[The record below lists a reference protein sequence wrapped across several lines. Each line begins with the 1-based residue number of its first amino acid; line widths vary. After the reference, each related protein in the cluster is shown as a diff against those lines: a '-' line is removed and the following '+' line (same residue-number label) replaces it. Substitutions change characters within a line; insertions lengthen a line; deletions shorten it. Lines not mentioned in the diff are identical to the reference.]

1 MTGGPH
7 IVPKQLREGRAWYV
21 YAWRGGP
28 NVHRFIGTKQP
39 KLTPEVMGKIAAAW
53 DARKEQ
59 SDDQTLQSLI
69 WKWRSRDPSR
79 PSSPEW
85 TALATSTKRTWG
97 SALDMIET
105 KWGEVP
111 LSVFND
117 PRMKAKVFAWR
128 DNRRNTPRAADFGVT
143 VLRALLK
150 FGVQRGVL
158 TINVAADIPSI
169 YKNGQRADII
179 WLADDLE
186 RFEHVATTAVND
198 AVRLACLT
206 GLRRSDLADLRWHEV
221 GEKAIIHLAQKSSK
235 GVRRR
240 AMVSMTPDLAKLLEE
255 LRTRARKPDVDTVLV
270 TKEGNS
276 WSSDGLSKQVGE
288 TSKKAAIVHDDGRKK
303 HLHDCRGTF
312 ATHLMMLGA
321 TDQEI
326 ARAMAWSPEKV
337 ANIRMVY
344 VDQART
350 VVALAERLVAKA
362 VN

>member
-1 MTGGPH
+1 MTSGVH
-7 IVPKQLREGRAWYV
+7 VVQKQLRAGTAWYV

-28 NVHRFIGTKQP
+28 MVHKFTGAKRP

-53 DARKEQ
+53 EAKTEKN
-59 SDDQTLQSLI
+59 DQTLRGLI
-69 WKWRSRDPSR
+69 RQWRSQNPDR

-85 TALATSTKRTWG
+85 TALAASTKRTWG
-97 SALDMIET
+97 SALDMIDT
-105 KWGEVP
+105 KWGDVP
-111 LSVFND
+111 LAVFND
-117 PRMKAKVFAWR
+117 ARMKAKVYTWR
-128 DNRRNTPRAADFGVT
+128 DSRRHTPRAADFGVT

-150 FGVQRGVL
+150 FGVQRGAL
-158 TINVAADIPSI
+158 SINVAADIPSI

-179 WLADDLE
+179 WLADDLALFA
-186 RFEHVATTAVND
+186 RVASPAVND

-206 GLRRSDLADLRWHEV
+206 GLRCADLADLRWHEV
-221 GEKAIIHLAQKSSK
+221 GDKAIIHLAQKSSK

-240 AMVSMTPDLAKLLEE
+240 AMVAMTPALATLLQE
-255 LRTRARKPDVDTVLV
+255 LRNRPRKPDIDTVLV
-270 TKEGNS
+270 TGDGKP
-276 WSSDGLSKQVGE
+276 WSSAGLSKQVGE
-288 TSKKAAIVHDDGRKK
+288 ASKKAGIIHEDGRKK

-312 ATHLMMLGA
+312 ATHLMMMGA

-350 VVALAERLVAKA
+350 VVALADRLAAKA